1 MSFFASIK
9 NFFQKHVF
17 RHISAKLVLWIVT
30 GLCVVSLLYQYFARP
45 DSLSPL
51 SIVGAV
57 VIPFQEGANK
67 VGGALF
73 KNEQER
79 LTLNEARE
87 EVARLEKEKEAL
99 EIEVRELK
107 SLAVDNEELRA
118 LLKARERYGDYEMI
132 EATVIGNDGINCFE
146 RFTINRGT
154 RDGIRVNMNVINQ
167 DGLVG
172 IVSKVGLNYAVV
184 TSIIEDGINVS
195 AMTKNGHENC
205 IVSGDLSQ
213 SGKDTLL
220 FSNMLSDV
228 DLNSDSSLVTSNIS
242 DRFLPELLIGYVSE
256 SEMNAGGLT
265 QSGTLKTAV
274 DFTRIREVLVITT
287 TVEQPKEEEK

>member
-1 MSFFASIK
+1 MSFFTSIK
-9 NFFQKHVF
+9 NLFQKHVF
-17 RHISAKLVLWIVT
+17 QHISAKLVLWIVT

-45 DSLSPL
+45 DAVSPL

-73 KNEQER
+73 KNEQDR
-79 LTLNEARE
+79 LTLNEARD

-99 EIEVRELK
+99 EIEVSQLK

-154 RDGIRVNMNVINQ
+154 QDGVRVNMNVINQ
-167 DGLVG
+167 DGLIG

-184 TSIIEDGINVS
+184 TSIIEDGMNVS
-195 AMTKNGHENC
+195 AMTRNGHENC

-228 DLNSDSSLVTSNIS
+228 DLTADSSLVTSNIS
-242 DRFLPELLIGYVSE
+242 DRFLPELLIGYVAE
-256 SEMNAGGLT
+256 NELNAGGLT
-265 QSGTLKTAV
+265 RSGTLKTAV

-287 TVEQPKEEEK
+287 TVETPKEEEK

>member
-1 MSFFASIK
+1 MSFFSSIK

-17 RHISAKLVLWIVT
+17 SHISAKLVLWIVT

-45 DSLSPL
+45 DSVSPL

-57 VIPFQEGANK
+57 IIPFQEGANK

-73 KNEQER
+73 KNEQDR
-79 LTLNEARE
+79 LTLNEARAE
-87 EVARLEKEKEAL
+87 AKRLEKENEAL
-99 EIEVRELK
+99 RIELEELK

-118 LLKARERYGDYEMI
+118 LLNARERYGNYEML

-154 RDGIRVNMNVINQ
+154 RDGVRVNMNVINQ
-167 DGLVG
+167 DGLIG
-172 IVSKVGLNYAVV
+172 IVTQVGLNYAVV
-184 TSIIEDGINVS
+184 TSIIEDGMNVS

-205 IVSGDLSQ
+205 IVSGDLTN
-213 SGKDTLL
+213 SGKDTLQY
-220 FSNMLSDV
+220 SNMISTV
-228 DLNSDSSLVTSNIS
+228 DLSSDSSLVTSNIS
-242 DRFLPELLIGYVSE
+242 DRFLPELLIGYVSD
-256 SEMNAGGLT
+256 SEINAGGLT

-274 DFTRIREVLVITT
+274 DFTKIREVLVITT
-287 TVEQPKEEEK
+287 LVEKPKEVEE